1 MFTDRVPCCQL
12 RYAAPCLRD
21 LLRGNL
27 ADMDFELSQRPKFA
41 VCVANDG
48 CDDLSAGMLY
58 RVLPDDAGAGEGL
71 LRVIDDSGEDYL
83 YPSQRFVIVEVP
95 QAEEQKLLA
104 VASANVA

>member
-1 MFTDRVPCCQL
+1 MTDQSL
-12 RYAAPCLRD
+12 RPT
-21 LLRGNL
+21 
-27 ADMDFELSQRPKFA
+27 FA

-58 RVLPDDAGAGEGL
+58 RVLPDGAGAGEGL
-71 LRVIDDSGEDYL
+71 LRVIDDSGDDYL